1 MLVRGQF
8 VEHAGPGTDAEAS
21 LANRGGCRPFR
32 YGQYNGRIGGY
43 PVMGDGL
50 AFFDIVFFALV
61 AGFLIL
67 RLRSVLG
74 RRTGHENRERWS
86 PRVPRSAPG
95 QPAPGPTPAG
105 ERAGPNDNVTPFPGR
120 EPAKPGAAAVGGS
133 PLDAALTQIRLADPS
148 FDPARFAE
156 GARGAFEMIVS
167 AFAQGDT
174 ATLRPLL
181 ADDVY
186 DNFAAAIRGRQEAKQ
201 TLETTLISIKAAD
214 IVEARMEARTAFVTV
229 KFTSEQVN
237 VTRNAAGEVV
247 DGDPNRVTIVTDV
260 WTFARNTRSTDPN
273 WALVQTSEPQ

>member
-1 MLVRGQF
+1 
-8 VEHAGPGTDAEAS
+8 
-21 LANRGGCRPFR
+21 
-32 YGQYNGRIGGY
+32 
-43 PVMGDGL
+43 MGDGL

-74 RRTGHENRERWS
+74 RRTGNENRERWS
-86 PRVPRSAPG
+86 PRLPRSAPG
-95 QPAPGPTPAG
+95 SAPAG
-105 ERAGPNDNVTPFPGR
+105 ERGTASDNVTPFPGR
-120 EPAKPGAAAVGGS
+120 DAPKAAGPAMADS
-133 PLDAALTQIRLADPS
+133 PLDAALTQIRVADPS
-148 FDPARFAE
+148 FDPARFAD
-156 GARGAFEMIVS
+156 GARGAFEMIVT

-186 DNFAAAIRGRQEAKQ
+186 DNFAAAISGRQDAKQ
-201 TLETTLISIKAAD
+201 TLETTLVAIKSAE
-214 IVEARMEARTAFVTV
+214 IVEARMEARTALVTV

-260 WTFARNTRSTDPN
+260 WTFARNTRTTDPN